1 MEGLRRGWG
10 PGPASFALPPLF
22 SAGGRLEPGC
32 RLPGPKKT
40 RAGVEV
46 SESGKSQNHGRT
58 EPFRA
63 SLTTAA
69 LPTRTVSIYCVSPV
83 PSLHKCSFDEL
94 ISVESAEQGPAPRK
108 CYISI
113 CERIKEL
120 GRRPAIGL
128 FALRSG
134 PCSPSYFV
142 SQGGSCRT
150 TSPRLPCH
158 WLPVS
163 LGQWEEQ
170 AGNQG
175 GRSQGPS
182 TPNRL
187 LPSMASWA
195 VASRTHIRGSRSR
208 RQALLP
214 SPSSCGQ
221 PCTTVVPVP
230 PLPSWLP
237 GSAVITSSLV
247 AWVPGRGGLL
257 QRLVAR
263 VPHRDPAQALWLFR
277 HLQNE
282 CPVLNSL
289 C

>member
-1 MEGLRRGWG
+1 MEGLRGGWG
-10 PGPASFALPPLF
+10 PGPASFALPPLL
-22 SAGGRLEPGC
+22 SAWGRLGPGC
-32 RLPGPKKT
+32 RLPGPKKA

-69 LPTRTVSIYCVSPV
+69 LPTRTVSIYCVSPI
-83 PSLHKCSFDEL
+83 PSLHKCFFDEL
-94 ISVESAEQGPAPRK
+94 ISVERAEQGPAPRK

-113 CERIKEL
+113 CEWIKEL
-120 GRRPAIGL
+120 GCRLAVGL
-128 FALRSG
+128 FPLRSG

-170 AGNQG
+170 VGNQG
-175 GRSQGPS
+175 AGARVLPPP
-182 TPNRL
+182 TPPPPP
-187 LPSMASWA
+187 LPSVASWA
-195 VASRTHIRGSRSR
+195 VASRTHIRGSRSQG
-208 RQALLP
+208 QALPP

-230 PLPSWLP
+230 HPPHPGSQALLSSLLPWSPGSQEVVVSCRSLLP
-237 GSAVITSSLV
+237 GCLTEILLRPYSSSGIFRTSA
-247 AWVPGRGGLL
+247 
-257 QRLVAR
+257 
-263 VPHRDPAQALWLFR
+263 
-277 HLQNE
+277 
-282 CPVLNSL
+282 L